1 MLAWVKKIPF
11 PTFPV
16 RPQPTCPQHEPP
28 DQQRLRPSGDARL
41 RDVPAPIPDPPLT
54 PLPPPSLLLA
64 LFDPSAQVGDTLRTV
79 IFGAVGIMVAFSAL
93 TVLYTQLVLPGQ
105 VENAVEMLKE
115 NDPERWAEI
124 EAKLG
129 EGETILE
136 RGDLLEELVDISM
149 DRIATEGN
157 AEMARMLEKMKSQ
170 LEAGTF
176 DMGEYEIEFEE
187 AMDLTVEQYVTGME
201 NFESNDKLKDNAM
214 AKRFVTDADRE
225 FVLLLRKEMDRA
237 KQS

>member
-1 MLAWVKKIPF
+1 M
-11 PTFPV
+11 
-16 RPQPTCPQHEPP
+16 
-28 DQQRLRPSGDARL
+28 
-41 RDVPAPIPDPPLT
+41 
-54 PLPPPSLLLA
+54 
-64 LFDPSAQVGDTLRTV
+64 GDTLRTV

-214 AKRFVTDADRE
+214 AKRFVTDTDRE

>member
-1 MLAWVKKIPF
+1 MSPGRRSGPGGSKRK
-11 PTFPV
+11 
-16 RPQPTCPQHEPP
+16 
-28 DQQRLRPSGDARL
+28 PSGSWRPPGPGEHW
-41 RDVPAPIPDPPLT
+41 VP
-54 PLPPPSLLLA
+54 
-64 LFDPSAQVGDTLRTV
+64 V
-79 IFGAVGIMVAFSAL
+79 
-93 TVLYTQLVLPGQ
+93 
-105 VENAVEMLKE
+105 
-115 NDPERWAEI
+115 
-124 EAKLG
+124 G

-214 AKRFVTDADRE
+214 AKRFVTDTDRE

>member
-1 MLAWVKKIPF
+1 MSHQISSAFAL
-11 PTFPV
+11 PV
-16 RPQPTCPQHEPP
+16 TPAFATSLH
-28 DQQRLRPSGDARL
+28 PSL
-41 RDVPAPIPDPPLT
+41 TPPLT

-129 EGETILE
+129 EGEIILE

-214 AKRFVTDADRE
+214 AKRFVTDTDRE

>member
-1 MLAWVKKIPF
+1 MSHQISSAFAL
-11 PTFPV
+11 PV
-16 RPQPTCPQHEPP
+16 TPAFATSLH
-28 DQQRLRPSGDARL
+28 PS
-41 RDVPAPIPDPPLT
+41 LT
-54 PLPPPSLLLA
+54 PSLTPSPPPSLLLA

-187 AMDLTVEQYVTGME
+187 AMDLTVEQYVNGME

-214 AKRFVTDADRE
+214 AKRFVTDTDRE

>member
-1 MLAWVKKIPF
+1 MSHQISSAFAL
-11 PTFPV
+11 PV
-16 RPQPTCPQHEPP
+16 TPAFATSLH
-28 DQQRLRPSGDARL
+28 PS
-41 RDVPAPIPDPPLT
+41 LT
-54 PLPPPSLLLA
+54 PSLTPSPPPSLLLA

-93 TVLYTQLVLPGQ
+93 TVLYTQLLLPGQ

-129 EGETILE
+129 EGEIILE

-214 AKRFVTDADRE
+214 AKRFVTDTDRE

>member
-1 MLAWVKKIPF
+1 MSHQISSAFAL
-11 PTFPV
+11 PV
-16 RPQPTCPQHEPP
+16 TPAFATSLH
-28 DQQRLRPSGDARL
+28 PS
-41 RDVPAPIPDPPLT
+41 LT
-54 PLPPPSLLLA
+54 PSLTPSPPPSLLLA

-214 AKRFVTDADRE
+214 AKRFVTDTDRE

>member
-1 MLAWVKKIPF
+1 MSHQISSAFAL
-11 PTFPV
+11 PV
-16 RPQPTCPQHEPP
+16 T
-28 DQQRLRPSGDARL
+28 
-41 RDVPAPIPDPPLT
+41 PAFATSLT
-54 PLPPPSLLLA
+54 PSLTPSPPPSLLLA

-214 AKRFVTDADRE
+214 AKRFVTDTDRE

>member
-1 MLAWVKKIPF
+1 M
-11 PTFPV
+11 
-16 RPQPTCPQHEPP
+16 
-28 DQQRLRPSGDARL
+28 PSNKHRKA
-41 RDVPAPIPDPPLT
+41 
-54 PLPPPSLLLA
+54 PPSLLLA

-214 AKRFVTDADRE
+214 AKRFVTDTDRE

>member
-1 MLAWVKKIPF
+1 MNKNQYCF
-11 PTFPV
+11 PLLKATV
-16 RPQPTCPQHEPP
+16 RYSIRSVG
-28 DQQRLRPSGDARL
+28 DDRPSTSL
-41 RDVPAPIPDPPLT
+41 HPSLT
-54 PLPPPSLLLA
+54 PSLTPSPPPSLLLA

-214 AKRFVTDADRE
+214 AKRFVTDTDRE

>member
-1 MLAWVKKIPF
+1 MSHQISSAFAL
-11 PTFPV
+11 PV
-16 RPQPTCPQHEPP
+16 TPAFATSLH
-28 DQQRLRPSGDARL
+28 PS
-41 RDVPAPIPDPPLT
+41 LT
-54 PLPPPSLLLA
+54 PSLTPSPPPSLLLA

-170 LEAGTF
+170 LEGGTF

-214 AKRFVTDADRE
+214 AKRFVTDTDRE

>member
-1 MLAWVKKIPF
+1 MSHQISSAFAL
-11 PTFPV
+11 PV
-16 RPQPTCPQHEPP
+16 TPAFATSLH
-28 DQQRLRPSGDARL
+28 PSL
-41 RDVPAPIPDPPLT
+41 TPPLT

-214 AKRFVTDADRE
+214 AKRFVTDTDRE

>member
-1 MLAWVKKIPF
+1 MSHQISSAFAL
-11 PTFPV
+11 PV
-16 RPQPTCPQHEPP
+16 TPAFATSLH
-28 DQQRLRPSGDARL
+28 PSL
-41 RDVPAPIPDPPLT
+41 TPSLT

-214 AKRFVTDADRE
+214 AKRFVTDTDRE